1 MKKSVLIAS
10 GVVLAGLV
18 GGGLYLYSTLDDQ
31 TVEKAAT
38 VLDEFR
44 ASKQP
49 DGSPQPGLPK
59 QGVYRYTVT
68 GNEKITRA
76 GIDVERTFPTEAPA
90 LVRHRDG
97 GFEFETRYS
106 KEHTEMARYEI
117 QPEGSYVT
125 FAVTNLQ
132 VGPLS
137 TKRERSW
144 SPKLLRLPSE
154 SGRPTEPT
162 WGGDFTAGDLKLS
175 ITNRYLPKETID
187 VGGTPVA
194 VDVIESTQK
203 ITGEF
208 TGDRTETFWYSPSL
222 GLIVRYKIASSLKG
236 PTNLDFN
243 ADQTLLSTEPQV

>member
-1 MKKSVLIAS
+1 MKKAVLVTS

-18 GGGLYLYSTLDDQ
+18 GGALFLYSTLDDQ
-31 TVEKAAT
+31 TEEKAAT
-38 VLDEFR
+38 LVDEFR
-44 ASKQP
+44 ATKQP
-49 DGSPQPGLPK
+49 DAAPQPGLPK

-68 GNEKITRA
+68 GNERIART

-90 LVRHRDG
+90 ILRHRDG

-106 KEHTEMARYEI
+106 KEHTEMARYEL
-117 QPEGSYVT
+117 QPDGAYVT

-132 VGPLS
+132 VGPLT

-154 SGRPTEPT
+154 TGRPKDT
-162 WGGDFTAGDLKLS
+162 WGGDFTAGDLKLQ

-187 VGGTPVA
+187 VGGTPVP

-203 ITGEF
+203 ISGEF
-208 TGDRTETFWYSPSL
+208 SGDRTETFWYSPTL

-243 ADQTLLSTEPQV
+243 ADQTLLSIEPEV